1 MPSDL
6 TQDDGAALERIVHLA
21 LVGCLSL
28 AWLGCGEGGDL
39 ALSAGAPVT
48 GAVAGTITDCGAA
61 VPGATVVVLVQQAE
75 PGQTRP
81 VDTRTGPAATDRRG
95 EYRMEIAPAFA
106 VPGPASVRLLVTPPG
121 GPARE
126 LPGGTLELGLGEPAR
141 DTLRVDL
148 DVGVVAGVC
157 S

>member
-1 MPSDL
+1 LWSDRGRGFLPDREGIVRL
-6 TQDDGAALERIVHLA
+6 T
-21 LVGCLSL
+21 LVGCFSL

-48 GAVAGTITDCGAA
+48 GAVAGTITDCAAA
-61 VPGATVVVLVQQAE
+61 VPGATVVALVQQAE
-75 PGQTRP
+75 RGQARP
-81 VDTRTGPAATDRRG
+81 VDTRTGPAVTDRRG

-126 LPGGTLELGLGEPAR
+126 LPGGTVELGLGEPPR
-141 DTLRVDL
+141 DTLRIDL
-148 DVGVVAGVC
+148 DLGVAPGVC